1 MEKSNKKAAGL
12 VTQAAH
18 QIQRQHNKSTRARIK
33 AFIISLACWG
43 LMPVRLADWV
53 IQRGGLRDA

>member
-1 MEKSNKKAAGL
+1 MNANKKAAGL
-12 VTQAAH
+12 VTQAAY
-18 QIQRQHNKSTRARIK
+18 QIQHQHNKTIRARIK

-43 LMPVRLADWV
+43 LMPVKLADWV

>member
-12 VTQAAH
+12 VTQAAY
-18 QIQRQHNKSTRARIK
+18 QNTQRNHTKSVAKNI
-33 AFIISLACWG
+33 IISLACWG
-43 LMPVRLADWV
+43 LIPIRFADWV